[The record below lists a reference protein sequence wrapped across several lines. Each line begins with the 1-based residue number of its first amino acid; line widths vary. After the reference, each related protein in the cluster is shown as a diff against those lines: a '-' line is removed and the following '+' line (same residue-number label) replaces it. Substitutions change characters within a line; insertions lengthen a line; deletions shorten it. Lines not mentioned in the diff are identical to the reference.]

1 MELLGWCS
9 IESKTFEL
17 AVEGKS
23 IGVLVHERCR
33 GYV

>member
-1 MELLGWCS
+1 MGLLRWCS

-17 AVEGKS
+17 AAEGKS
-23 IGVLVHERCR
+23 IGVLIHERCR